1 MSSDVLSAIG
11 ALIREE
17 KRLIEALVAEGVPA
31 TDEHRP
37 NEGL

>member
-1 MSSDVLSAIG
+1 MSPDGLSAVG
-11 ALIREE
+11 ALVGEE

-31 TDEHRP
+31 ANEYRT